1 MCVEYCPTDKMMG
14 DFNMKPLQG
23 NHFRNHLKDIL
34 NLSDIRPNDDGM
46 TSQECVGAT
55 RSYTNMI
62 QGMRLGACS
71 SKLKNDANTSI
82 KVSLEKSKT
91 AGNKEKLSLLSAN

>member
-1 MCVEYCPTDKMMG
+1 
-14 DFNMKPLQG
+14 
-23 NHFRNHLKDIL
+23 
-34 NLSDIRPNDDGM
+34 M

-62 QGMRLGACS
+62 QGMRLGAWS
-71 SKLKNDANTSI
+71 SKLKFDANTSI

-91 AGNKEKLSLLSAN
+91 AGNKE